1 MKFEKRDLSSKLTC
15 NRDEIT
21 PITPD
26 DYGSLPGLKICNKF
40 LENSKEK
47 TIFCIIGTT
56 CAGKDTLVSALCED
70 EKFSPIVSYTD
81 RPIRDNETDGVEH
94 YFVSED
100 EMTEIINNRKD
111 DIIAYTEIKKDEKS
125 KGYRYLALR
134 DELSIHNVYII
145 DPAGLENLKDNVKKI
160 KTIVIDAPLEVR
172 LERAAKR
179 KDKKEEVMK
188 RVENESK
195 MFEDF
200 INSKDYEL
208 YIDNSSF
215 DNFEKNIKILREFC
229 NSYLD

>member
-1 MKFEKRDLSSKLTC
+1 
-15 NRDEIT
+15 
-21 PITPD
+21 
-26 DYGSLPGLKICNKF
+26 
-40 LENSKEK
+40 
-47 TIFCIIGTT
+47 
-56 CAGKDTLVSALCED
+56 
-70 EKFSPIVSYTD
+70 
-81 RPIRDNETDGVEH
+81 
-94 YFVSED
+94 
-100 EMTEIINNRKD
+100 MTEIINNRKD

-145 DPAGLENLKDNVKKI
+145 DPAGLKNLKDNVKKI

-188 RVENESK
+188 RVENESE

-200 INSKDYEL
+200 INSKDYNL
-208 YIDNSSF
+208 YIDNFSF
-215 DNFEKNIKILREFC
+215 DNFEKNIKIIREFC